1 MEDSKRMPLN
11 IQLFAEGGE
20 ENQENNT
27 QNSVDEKEKTNTEE
41 NNAENT
47 SKKVK
52 TYTDEEVN
60 GISKKNVD
68 KALAK
73 QLKDLGIED
82 IEKAKAILT
91 KAREDEEK
99 NKTSDDKSKE
109 LTDKLNKA
117 SVEIVNSKIE
127 NALLR
132 KGINESKVERAVRLI
147 NKSNILEKDGTI
159 DSGKLT
165 TEIEE
170 VLKEFPELISKKE
183 EDKSFKI
190 GGDGKEENKDQ
201 NSLLA
206 SAFGN
211 EKK

>member
-20 ENQENNT
+20 ENQANNT
-27 QNSVDEKEKTNTEE
+27 QNSVDDKEKTNTEE
-41 NNAENT
+41 NSAEST

-82 IEKAKAILT
+82 IEKAKSILAAA
-91 KAREDEEK
+91 KAEEEK
-99 NKTSDDKSKE
+99 NMSEDEKTKE
-109 LTDKLNKA
+109 LKDKLNEI
-117 SVEIVNSKIE
+117 SVQVINSKIE
-127 NALLR
+127 NALLK
-132 KGINESKVERAVRLI
+132 KGVNESKVERAVRLI
-147 NKSNILEKDGTI
+147 DKANILEKDGTI

-201 NSLLA
+201 SSLLA

-211 EKK
+211 NKK

>member
-20 ENQENNT
+20 ENQANNT
-27 QNSVDEKEKTNTEE
+27 QNSVDEKEKTTIEE

-99 NKTSDDKSKE
+99 NKTTDEKTKELDDKLK
-109 LTDKLNKA
+109 KA
-117 SVEIVNSKIE
+117 TVEIVNSKIE

-132 KGINESKVERAVRLI
+132 KGISESKVERAVRLI
-147 NKSNILEKDGTI
+147 NKSNILEEDGTI

>member
-47 SKKVK
+47 SKKLK

>member
-99 NKTSDDKSKE
+99 NKTTDEKTKELDDKLK
-109 LTDKLNKA
+109 KA

-127 NALLR
+127 IALLR
-132 KGINESKVERAVRLI
+132 KGISESKVERAVRLI
-147 NKSNILEKDGTI
+147 NKSNILEEDGTI

>member
-20 ENQENNT
+20 ENQANNT

-41 NNAENT
+41 NNTENT

>member
-20 ENQENNT
+20 ENANDNVTSTNN
-27 QNSVDEKEKTNTEE
+27 VDDSKKGTEE
-41 NNAENT
+41 DN
-47 SKKVK
+47 KKSVK

-60 GISKKNVD
+60 GISTKNVN

-82 IEKAKAILT
+82 VEKAKAILA

>member
-20 ENQENNT
+20 ENANDNVTSTNN
-27 QNSVDEKEKTNTEE
+27 VDDSKKGTEE
-41 NNAENT
+41 DN
-47 SKKVK
+47 KKSVK

-60 GISKKNVD
+60 GISTKNVN

-99 NKTSDDKSKE
+99 NKTTDEKTKELDDKLK
-109 LTDKLNKA
+109 KA

-127 NALLR
+127 IALLR
-132 KGINESKVERAVRLI
+132 KGISESKVERAVRLI

-170 VLKEFPELISKKE
+170 VLKEFPELISEKE

-190 GGDGKEENKDQ
+190 GGDGKEESKDQ
-201 NSLLA
+201 SSLLA

-211 EKK
+211 NKK

>member
-20 ENQENNT
+20 ENQANNT

>member
-1 MEDSKRMPLN
+1 MKDSKRMPLN

>member
-47 SKKVK
+47 SKKEK